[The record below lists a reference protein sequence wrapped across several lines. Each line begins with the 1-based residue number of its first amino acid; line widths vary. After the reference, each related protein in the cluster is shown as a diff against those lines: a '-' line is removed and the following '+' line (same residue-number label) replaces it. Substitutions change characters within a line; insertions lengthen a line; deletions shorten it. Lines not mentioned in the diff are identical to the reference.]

1 MDDRLQRTVAAIR
14 AAGAQ
19 WGVLTSVDAV
29 AYATGHAPVIEAGP
43 SPFAGGPTVALVGA
57 DGGSGLVAPNVE
69 AASLAATWVD
79 ERALYEGYAYERPAP
94 LHENYLAAVRGL
106 AAKLGFG
113 GTLAVE
119 PASFTAALAEA
130 LGGGRTTDLT
140 PALTRARMIK
150 TAAELA
156 LLRRCAEAAA
166 VGQRAFLR
174 AVRPGRTELAVFADI
189 RCAMEEFAGERMAIT
204 GDFLSGRQRTAGFT
218 GWPTDRVIEA
228 GDPVIADLAPRLGG
242 YWGDSCAGLV
252 VGLPDERFRR
262 QFRAAKD
269 ALEHALSIIRPGLTA
284 AELDREIRGM
294 VARVGYRYPH
304 HTGHSIGTAVHEFP
318 RIVSHDATPLEA
330 DMVLMVE
337 PGAYDPEV
345 GGVRTEWMIR
355 VTPGGCEPLAPFE
368 HVVSAGGGGGAG

>member
-1 MDDRLQRTVAAIR
+1 
-14 AAGAQ
+14 
-19 WGVLTSVDAV
+19 VLTGVDSV

-57 DGGSGLVAPNVE
+57 DGALGLVAPNVE
-69 AASLAATWVD
+69 AAAAAASWAD
-79 ERALYEGYAYERPAP
+79 ERALYEGYAFEHPSP
-94 LHENYLAAVRGL
+94 LHDNYLAAVRGL
-106 AAKLGFG
+106 AARLGLG

-119 PASFTAALAEA
+119 PVTFTAALAEA
-130 LGGGRTTDLT
+130 LGGRTVDLT
-140 PALTRARMIK
+140 PALTRARMTK
-150 TAAELA
+150 TAAELD
-156 LLRRCAEAAA
+156 LMRRSAEAAA

-189 RCAMEEFAGERMAIT
+189 RLAIEELAGERVAFT

-252 VGLPDERFRR
+252 VGTPDERFRR
-262 QFRAAKD
+262 QFRAAKG
-269 ALEHALSIIRPGLTA
+269 ALEHALTVIRPGVTA
-284 AELDREIRGM
+284 AEVDREVRGT
-294 VARVGYRYPH
+294 VERAGYRYPH
-304 HTGHSIGTAVHEFP
+304 HSGHSIGTAVHEFP
-318 RIVSHDATPLEA
+318 RLVPYDTTPLEA

-337 PGAYDPEV
+337 PGAYDPEA

-368 HVVSAGGGGGAG
+368 HVESVAVGGQG